1 MVNTLA
7 QHQGLESARKPTV
20 KTTDWQYNN
29 TGCATK
35 GLLQQRTA
43 SAAQH
48 TVQQLP
54 ETFHVCKYV
63 CMYGRTYVCM
73 HVCLDGWM
81 DEWMHGC
88 MDAGMH
94 VCMDACMD
102 ACMYACMYVCM
113 HVCMYAC
120 MHACMHARVYIYIHI
135 CVHICGFVYI
145 CVHICGFVWT
155 RTSAGWSPFSPLTLF
170 RQVVYPTLV
179 DICHWIS
186 LFYPHFIPI
195 IDVYTIMRLGDSK

>member
-54 ETFHVCKYV
+54 ETFHVCMYV
-63 CMYGRTYVCM
+63 CMYVCTYVRMHACM
-73 HVCLDGWM
+73 YVWM
-81 DEWMHGC
+81 DGRMDAWMHGC

-94 VCMDACMD
+94 GCMDACMD
-102 ACMYACMYVCM
+102 
-113 HVCMYAC
+113 
-120 MHACMHARVYIYIHI
+120 ACMHARVYIYIFT
-135 CVHICGFVYI
+135 FVCIY
-145 CVHICGFVWT
+145 VGSSEPAH
-155 RTSAGWSPFSPLTLF
+155 P
-170 RQVVYPTLV
+170 LV
-179 DICHWIS
+179 DH
-186 LFYPHFIPI
+186 HFP
-195 IDVYTIMRLGDSK
+195 R

>member
-54 ETFHVCKYV
+54 ETFHVCMYV
-63 CMYGRTYVCM
+63 CTDVRMYACMYVWM
-73 HVCLDGWM
+73 DGWM
-81 DEWMHGC
+81 NGC

-120 MHACMHARVYIYIHI
+120 MHVCMHARVYIYIYISHLCAYMWVRLHLCAYMWVRLNPHI
-135 CVHICGFVYI
+135 RWLI
-145 CVHICGFVWT
+145 
-155 RTSAGWSPFSPLTLF
+155 
-170 RQVVYPTLV
+170 
-179 DICHWIS
+179 
-186 LFYPHFIPI
+186 
-195 IDVYTIMRLGDSK
+195 TIFPANIV

>member
-54 ETFHVCKYV
+54 ETFHVC
-63 CMYGRTYVCM
+63 
-73 HVCLDGWM
+73 
-81 DEWMHGC
+81 
-88 MDAGMH
+88 
-94 VCMDACMD
+94 
-102 ACMYACMYVCM
+102 MYVCM
-113 HVCMYAC
+113 HVCMYVRTYVC
-120 MHACMHARVYIYIHI
+120 MHACMSGWMDGWMHGCMDAWMQGCMDAWMHAWMHVCMLVFIYIYIFT
-135 CVHICGFVYI
+135 FVCIY
-145 CVHICGFVWT
+145 VGSSEPAH
-155 RTSAGWSPFSPLTLF
+155 P
-170 RQVVYPTLV
+170 LV
-179 DICHWIS
+179 DH
-186 LFYPHFIPI
+186 HFP
-195 IDVYTIMRLGDSK
+195 R

>member
-54 ETFHVCKYV
+54 ENFHVCMYV
-63 CMYGRTYVCM
+63 CMYVCTYVRTYACM
-73 HVCLDGWM
+73 HVCLDGWTDGCM
-81 DEWMHGC
+81 DAWMQGCMDAWMHGC
-88 MDAGMH
+88 M
-94 VCMDACMD
+94 
-102 ACMYACMYVCM
+102 YACSCL
-113 HVCMYAC
+113 
-120 MHACMHARVYIYIHI
+120 YIYIH
-135 CVHICGFVYI
+135 I